1 MNLARAA
8 SPASTAPRAWLPAPA
23 PLAMPE
29 QPLDRAPARRL
40 DPPSSPPGI
49 GRRRAVVLG
58 SSAVMT
64 LAASWPVFATL
75 QRGGLVVLEVMALL
89 MFLVLFAWVA
99 ISFVSAVAGFALVM
113 SRARQPLGLSLSDP
127 PPRLASATALLVPT
141 YNEEPARLMAGV
153 QAICESLERTGQ
165 AANFAVFVLS
175 DTTRADVARAE
186 ACEYRA
192 LRRRLRGA
200 VPVYYR
206 RRERNTGRKAGNIA
220 QWVQGFGA
228 AFPQFLILDADSLM
242 EGNTIVRLAGAM
254 ERHPDV
260 ALLQTL
266 PTIVNGRTLFAR
278 MQQFASRVYGPVQ
291 AHGLAWWHGAEG
303 NYWGHNA
310 IIRTAAFAASAG
322 LPELK
327 GRKPFAGAVLS
338 HDFVEAALLR
348 RGGWALHM
356 LPGLGGSYEEGPPS
370 LGDMLLRD
378 RRWCQG
384 NLQHGGVIGARGLHW
399 LSRLHLGSGIVQY
412 LVSPIWAMLMLVG
425 LAIPLAHAVL
435 GSGQFKVDALA
446 IGRTA
451 TGGPDALLWIFV
463 LTMAMLVLPKLLG
476 LVATLAD
483 GPTRRGC
490 GGSLRALGGVAIE
503 SVLTALIAPVTMYM
517 HSRAVAE
524 VLAGRDSGW
533 NAQRRD
539 DGSVSWGDLAR
550 SYGSISLFGLAMA
563 ALVYAVSPA
572 MAAWMAPVLAG
583 MVLCI
588 PVAKLTSSNA
598 VGGWLRARRLLLT
611 PEERRPPMVLA
622 RASKLRRQPEPEFA
636 PEVSDADGESWLDLG
651 ASSPVPQDPVHA
663 A

>member
-1 MNLARAA
+1 MNIAHTPPPV
-8 SPASTAPRAWLPAPA
+8 SSQGRAWLPDEA

-29 QPLDRAPARRL
+29 QSLQHAPSPKRAPA
-40 DPPSSPPGI
+40 SSPRGI
-49 GRRRAVVLG
+49 GRRRAIVLG
-58 SSAVMT
+58 TSGAMT
-64 LAASWPVFATL
+64 IAAAWPVFATL
-75 QRGGLVVLEVMALL
+75 QRGGLVLLELMAVL

-99 ISFVSAVAGFALVM
+99 LSFVSAVVGFIVVM
-113 SRARQPLGLSLSDP
+113 SRARQPLGLAAADS
-127 PPRLASATALLVPT
+127 PPRLAGQTALLVPT

-153 QAICESLERTGQ
+153 QAICESLEGTGQ
-165 AANFAVFVLS
+165 ARQFAVFVLS
-175 DTTRADVARAE
+175 DTTRPEIARAE
-186 ACEYRA
+186 ALEFRA
-192 LRRRLRGA
+192 LRRRLGGA

-206 RRERNTGRKAGNIA
+206 RRAQNIGRKAGNIA
-220 QWVQGFGA
+220 EWVQRFGA
-228 AFPQFLILDADSLM
+228 AFPHMLILDADSLM
-242 EGNTIVRLAGAM
+242 EGRTIVRLAGAM

-310 IIRTAAFAASAG
+310 MIRTAAFAASAG
-322 LPELK
+322 LPELQ

-348 RGGWALHM
+348 RGGWALHL

-399 LSRLHLGSGIVQY
+399 VSRLHLGSGIVQY
-412 LVSPIWAMLMLVG
+412 LVSPMWAMLMLVG
-425 LAIPLAHAVL
+425 LAIPMAQAAL
-435 GSGQFKVDALA
+435 GSGQLRLDSFA
-446 IGRTA
+446 IGRSA
-451 TGGPDALLWIFV
+451 SGGPDALLWIFV
-463 LTMAMLVLPKLLG
+463 LTMSMLVLPKLLG

-490 GGSLRALGGVAIE
+490 GGTLRALGGVAIE

-539 DGSVSWGDLAR
+539 DGSVAWADLVR
-550 SYGSISLFGLAMA
+550 SYGSMSLFGLAMA
-563 ALVYAVSPA
+563 ALVYAASPA
-572 MAAWMAPVLAG
+572 MAAWMAPVLLG

-588 PVAKLTSSNA
+588 PVAKFSSSDA

-611 PEERRPPMVLA
+611 PEELRPPAVLA
-622 RASKLRRQPEPEFA
+622 HASRLRRQPEVEYA
-636 PEVSDADGESWLDLG
+636 PEDFDSGAEGRLDMG
-651 ASSPVPQDPVHA
+651 AASPTPQASVHA

>member
-1 MNLARAA
+1 MNIARVPSAA
-8 SPASTAPRAWLPAPA
+8 APQGRAWLPAEA

-29 QPLDRAPARRL
+29 QRLDQAPGSRRAPA
-40 DPPSSPPGI
+40 SSPRGM
-49 GRRRAVVLG
+49 GRRRAIVLG
-58 SSAVMT
+58 TSAALT
-64 LAASWPVFATL
+64 LAAAWPVFATL
-75 QRGGLVVLEVMALL
+75 QRGGLVVLELMAVL

-99 ISFVSAVAGFALVM
+99 VSFVSAVAGFVLVM
-113 SRARQPLGLSLSDP
+113 TRARQPLGLSLAEAA
-127 PPRLASATALLVPT
+127 PRLSATTALLVPT
-141 YNEEPARLMAGV
+141 YNEDPARLMAGV

-165 AANFAVFVLS
+165 AGHFAVFVLS
-175 DTTRADVARAE
+175 DTTRPEIARTE
-186 ACEYRA
+186 ALEYRA

-206 RRERNTGRKAGNIA
+206 RREQNLGRKAGNIA
-220 QWVQGFGA
+220 EWVKRFGA
-228 AFPQFLILDADSLM
+228 AFPHMLILDADSLM
-242 EGNTIVRLAGAM
+242 EGRTIVRLASAM

-348 RGGWALHM
+348 RGGWALHL
-356 LPGLGGSYEEGPPS
+356 LPGVGGSYEEGPPS

-399 LSRLHLGSGIVQY
+399 ISRLHLGSGIVQY

-425 LAIPLAHAVL
+425 LAIPMAQAAL
-435 GSGQFKVDALA
+435 GSGQLRLDSLG
-446 IGRTA
+446 IGRSA
-451 TGGPDALLWIFV
+451 SGGPDALLWIFV
-463 LTMAMLVLPKLLG
+463 LTMSMLIVPKLLG

-490 GGSLRALGGVAIE
+490 GGTLRALGGVAIE
-503 SVLTALIAPVTMYM
+503 SVLTALVAPVTMYM

-539 DGSVSWGDLAR
+539 DGSVGWGDLAR
-550 SYGSISLFGLAMA
+550 SYGGMSLFGLAMA
-563 ALVYAVSPA
+563 ALVYAASPA
-572 MAAWMAPVLAG
+572 MAAWMAPVLVG

-588 PVAKLTSSNA
+588 PVAKLSSSNA
-598 VGGWLRARRLLLT
+598 VGAWLRARRLLLT
-611 PEERRPPMVLA
+611 PEERRPPAVLA
-622 RASKLRRQPEPEFA
+622 RASKLRRQPQVEVPDDDTRAADDWMDVSMDA
-636 PEVSDADGESWLDLG
+636 PDAANG
-651 ASSPVPQDPVHA
+651 PVA
-663 A
+663 AA

>member
-1 MNLARAA
+1 MNLARSSAYGRKPNR
-8 SPASTAPRAWLPAPA
+8 SWLPAEA

-29 QPLDRAPARRL
+29 QSLNQAPPAKTR
-40 DPPSSPPGI
+40 PASSPHGI
-49 GRRRAVVLG
+49 ALRRGLVLG
-58 SSAVMT
+58 TSAAMT
-64 LAASWPVFATL
+64 LAAAWPVFATL
-75 QRGGLVVLEVMALL
+75 QRGGMVVLEVMAML

-99 ISFVSAVAGFALVM
+99 VSFVSAVAGFLVVM
-113 SRARQPLGLSLSDP
+113 SRARQPLGLSSPGMPSLSC
-127 PPRLASATALLVPT
+127 ATALLVPT
-141 YNEEPARLMAGV
+141 YNEDPARVLAGV
-153 QAICESLERTGQ
+153 QAICESLGRTGQ
-165 AANFAVFVLS
+165 AAHFAVFVLS
-175 DTTRADVARAE
+175 DTTRVEIAAAE
-186 ACEYRA
+186 AREFCA
-192 LRRRLRGA
+192 LRQRLGVD

-206 RRERNTGRKAGNIA
+206 RRERNIGRKAGNIA
-220 QWVQGFGA
+220 EWVRRFGA
-228 AFPQFLILDADSLM
+228 DYPHMLILDADSLM
-242 EGNTIVRLAGAM
+242 EGGTIVRLASAM
-254 ERHPDV
+254 ERHPGI

-278 MQQFASRVYGPVQ
+278 MQQFASRIYGPVQ

-310 IIRTAAFAASAG
+310 ILRTAAFAESAG

-356 LPGLGGSYEEGPPS
+356 APGLGGSYEEGPPS
-370 LGDMLLRD
+370 LADMLVRD

-384 NLQHGGVIGARGLHW
+384 NLQHGGVVGARGLHW
-399 LSRLHLGSGIVQY
+399 LSRFHLGSGMVQY

-425 LAIPLAHAVL
+425 LGIPMAQAAL
-435 GSGQFKVDALA
+435 GSGQLRLDALA
-446 IGRTA
+446 IGHTA
-451 TGGPDALLWIFV
+451 SGGPEALLWIFV

-490 GGSLRALGGVAIE
+490 GGPLRALGGVAIE

-539 DGSVSWGDLAR
+539 DGSVSWGDLVR
-550 SYGSISLFGLAMA
+550 SYGSMSLFGLAMA
-563 ALVYAVSPA
+563 ALVYAASPA
-572 MAAWMAPVLAG
+572 MAAWMAPVLLG

-598 VGGWLRARRLLLT
+598 AGAWLRARRLLLT
-611 PEERRPPMVLA
+611 PEERRPPRVLA
-622 RASKLRRQPEPEFA
+622 RASKLRRQPE
-636 PEVSDADGESWLDLG
+636 ADLALDDQDHAAESWLDLG
-651 ASSPVPQDPVHA
+651 GPAQAPHEPVHA
-663 A
+663 T